1 MTSTAL
7 RTEATLGVAIGIGI
21 AVGSAIDPE

>member
-7 RTEATLGVAIGIGI
+7 RTTKFF
-21 AVGSAIDPE
+21 